1 MAVFRGVRMDERTKW
16 EVDNLKK
23 EVDDNKKEIKSL
35 NDFKTKTV
43 EQLKTLFN
51 TVDEIKKSNRWM
63 SQSFIY
69 LLAGGII
76 SGITSLLV
84 WLIQR

>member
-1 MAVFRGVRMDERTKW
+1 MDERTKW

-23 EVDDNKKEIKSL
+23 EMDSNKKEIKSL
-35 NDFKTKTV
+35 NDFKTKTI

-51 TVDEIKKSNRWM
+51 AVDEIKKSNKWM

-76 SGITSLLV
+76 SAVTSLLV

>member
-1 MAVFRGVRMDERTKW
+1 MDEKTKW
-16 EVDNLKK
+16 EVDQLKRDVKGNK
-23 EVDDNKKEIKSL
+23 EEIESL
-35 NDFKTKTV
+35 REFRTKTI

-51 TVDEIKKSNRWM
+51 TVDEIKKGNRWM

-76 SGITSLLV
+76 SGITSLLI

>member
-1 MAVFRGVRMDERTKW
+1 MDERTKW
-16 EVDNLKK
+16 EVDKLKK
-23 EVDDNKKEIKSL
+23 EVNENSDDIKSL

>member
-1 MAVFRGVRMDERTKW
+1 MDEKTKW
-16 EVDNLKK
+16 EVDKLKE
-23 EVDDNKKEIKSL
+23 EVEKNQEEISKL
-35 NDFKTKTV
+35 NEFKTKTI

-51 TVDEIKKSNRWM
+51 TVDEIKKGNRWM

-76 SGITSLLV
+76 SGITSLLI

>member
-1 MAVFRGVRMDERTKW
+1 MDEKTEW
-16 EVDNLKK
+16 EVDKLKK
-23 EVDDNKKEIKSL
+23 EVDENKKDIDHLKE
-35 NDFKTKTV
+35 FKTKTI
-43 EQLKTLFN
+43 EQMKTLFK

>member
-1 MAVFRGVRMDERTKW
+1 MDEKNQRKIEKMEERLQSLELFKVRT
-16 EVDNLKK
+16 
-23 EVDDNKKEIKSL
+23 I
-35 NDFKTKTV
+35 

-76 SGITSLLV
+76 SGITSLLI

>member
-1 MAVFRGVRMDERTKW
+1 MDERTKW

>member
-1 MAVFRGVRMDERTKW
+1 MAFFRGVRMDERTKW
-16 EVDNLKK
+16 EVDKLKK
-23 EVDDNKKEIKSL
+23 EVNENSDDIKSL

>member
-1 MAVFRGVRMDERTKW
+1 MDEKTKW
-16 EVDNLKK
+16 EVDQIKK
-23 EVDDNKKEIKSL
+23 EVKEAKSEIKKL
-35 NDFKTKTV
+35 IEFKTKTV

-76 SGITSLLV
+76 SGITSLLI